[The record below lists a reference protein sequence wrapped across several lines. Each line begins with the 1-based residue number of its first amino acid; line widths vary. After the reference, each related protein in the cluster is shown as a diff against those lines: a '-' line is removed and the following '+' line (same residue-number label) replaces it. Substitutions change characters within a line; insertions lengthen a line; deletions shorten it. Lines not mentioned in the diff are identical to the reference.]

1 MRFVKFRKRLS
12 MRKKLSER
20 ITEEKRVEP
29 RATRF
34 NNYRIEI
41 KLVGTPIYQFKVN
54 DVSVKGAGL
63 LVNENSGFLKMIEV
77 GQTVDANFISP
88 QGSNPSGMYKAE
100 IRHITPTDG
109 GRYKGFR
116 LVGIQIQERLNPS

>member
-1 MRFVKFRKRLS
+1 VRLAYFRKRFS
-12 MRKKLSER
+12 MRNKSSKDIS
-20 ITEEKRVEP
+20 EEKRVEP

-34 NNYRIEI
+34 KNYRIEI
-41 KLVGTPIYQFKVN
+41 KLVGVPIYQFKVN
-54 DVSVKGAGL
+54 DVSVQGAGL

-88 QGSNPSGMYKAE
+88 QGSNPSGMYKVE

-116 LVGIQIQERLNPS
+116 LVGLQIRERLTSS